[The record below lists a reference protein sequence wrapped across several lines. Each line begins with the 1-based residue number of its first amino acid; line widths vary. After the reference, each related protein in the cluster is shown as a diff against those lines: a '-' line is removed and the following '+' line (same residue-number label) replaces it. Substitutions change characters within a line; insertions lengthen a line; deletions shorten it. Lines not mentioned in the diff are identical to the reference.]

1 MKAPISYSSM
11 TKEDSAVSHLTIATI
26 TALVKGLLENGL
38 VSKNVSG
45 QIGGD
50 AAVTALPPDRI
61 NIGAEEKPQLNLFLY
76 QITPSVGLRTGF
88 DRPGFDRN
96 GAERLPTMSLELHYL
111 ITAYGAQDYHTE
123 LLLGHALETML
134 ENSVLSAATMKKTIA
149 SFGGKG
155 RSGQPV
161 VAAIAGSDLADQI
174 QELRITPQFL
184 SAEDLSKFWSALQ
197 AKYRPSLTYK
207 ITGVPLFSSAAAGKR
222 EKVTP

>member
-1 MKAPISYSSM
+1 
-11 TKEDSAVSHLTIATI
+11 VSHLTIATI

-38 VSKNVSG
+38 VSKNVAG

-50 AAVTALPPDRI
+50 AVVTALPPDRI

-88 DRPGFDRN
+88 DR
-96 GAERLPTMSLELHYL
+96 GATGTERMPTMSLELYYL

-123 LLLGHALETML
+123 LLLGHALEIML
-134 ENSVLSAATMKKTIA
+134 ENSVLTSATMKKTIS

-161 VAAIAGSDLADQI
+161 VAAIAGSDLADQV
-174 QELRITPQFL
+174 QELRIAPQFL
-184 SAEDLSKFWSALQ
+184 NAEDLAKFWSALQ

-207 ITGVPLFSSAAAGKR
+207 ITGVPLYSSTTPTKR
-222 EKVTP
+222 EKVAS

>member
-1 MKAPISYSSM
+1 M
-11 TKEDSAVSHLTIATI
+11 SHLTVATI

-38 VSKNVSG
+38 VSKNVAG

-50 AAVTALPPDRI
+50 AVVTALPPDRV

-76 QITPSVGLRTGF
+76 QITPSVGLRPGFDRAGF
-88 DRPGFDRN
+88 DRPPM
-96 GAERLPTMSLELHYL
+96 ERSPTMSLELHYL

-123 LLLGHALETML
+123 LLLGHALEIML
-134 ENSVLSAATMKKTIA
+134 ENTALSAATIKKTLA
-149 SFGGKG
+149 NFGGKG

-161 VAAIAGSDLADQI
+161 LAAIAGSDLADQI

-184 SAEDLSKFWSALQ
+184 NAEDLSKFWSALQ

-207 ITGVPLFSSAAAGKR
+207 ITGVPLYSSASSGRVATGKG
-222 EKVTP
+222 EKVTS